1 MKLKNRLLT
10 FVFSVFFFPLLLF
23 IVLFEINTYV
33 NYKKQYL
40 QQREENLKR
49 LESVY
54 ENKIESINKNIDI
67 LAGETRNQTVL
78 DTKITDEISFLKK
91 TNPEY
96 EDVFYIDY
104 FSGARV
110 IDESKSNELNKIFD
124 SLKDEETEFFISNPY
139 IDKVSN
145 KSTVTFIKKIKN
157 NNLDQKIIGI
167 TVSQDYLNSLAG
179 DGTKE
184 RYYLVKNTGE
194 ILATNNILSGTSFYG
209 LYNVS
214 DKGILNNLEGDFS
227 LKSNNQNMEFSYKK
241 LETDKVYIIT
251 QDSKVSYYRKV
262 FTDIV
267 VPLALCLILPIV
279 LFIIL
284 LFFFQ
289 KIFIAQITRY
299 RQSIN
304 TVIGLD
310 KSSELLDENDELENM
325 DEKFDYFSKKIH
337 NKSFIIDTNI
347 REISDKTY
355 EISKNQALNYKT
367 LGEEQQKMGNIK
379 EEVIKITAL
388 SEMNSDELEKLIKE
402 CGHIVRENKNITL
415 MAESLRRNFQK
426 LNESSVSIED
436 MIDNINL
443 ISDRTNLLSLNA
455 RKEAERVSEYG
466 DSYSVIAEEIRNLSI
481 LILEISNRAK
491 EISHNVT
498 ERIAKGNQVMDLT
511 ITKINKLQSEVKTI
525 DSNIKVLYENV
536 NLENIEEYELNKAF
550 NELEIL
556 IINGKEKLSDNI
568 KLIGELNIYFREIIK
583 ANDFLEKRE

>member
-1 MKLKNRLLT
+1 M
-10 FVFSVFFFPLLLF
+10 
-23 IVLFEINTYV
+23 
-33 NYKKQYL
+33 
-40 QQREENLKR
+40 
-49 LESVY
+49 
-54 ENKIESINKNIDI
+54 
-67 LAGETRNQTVL
+67 
-78 DTKITDEISFLKK
+78 
-91 TNPEY
+91 
-96 EDVFYIDY
+96 
-104 FSGARV
+104 
-110 IDESKSNELNKIFD
+110 
-124 SLKDEETEFFISNPY
+124 
-139 IDKVSN
+139 
-145 KSTVTFIKKIKN
+145 
-157 NNLDQKIIGI
+157 
-167 TVSQDYLNSLAG
+167 
-179 DGTKE
+179 
-184 RYYLVKNTGE
+184 
-194 ILATNNILSGTSFYG
+194 
-209 LYNVS
+209 
-214 DKGILNNLEGDFS
+214 
-227 LKSNNQNMEFSYKK
+227 
-241 LETDKVYIIT
+241 
-251 QDSKVSYYRKV
+251 
-262 FTDIV
+262 
-267 VPLALCLILPIV
+267 
-279 LFIIL
+279 
-284 LFFFQ
+284 FFFQ

-426 LNESSVSIED
+426 LNESSVSIEE

>member
-10 FVFSVFFFPLLLF
+10 FIFSVFFFPLLLF

-227 LKSNNQNMEFSYKK
+227 LKSNNQNTEFSYKK

-251 QDSKVSYYRKV
+251 QDSKISYYRKV
-262 FTDIV
+262 FADII

-426 LNESSVSIED
+426 LNESSVSIEE

>member
-10 FVFSVFFFPLLLF
+10 FVFSVSFFPLLMF
-23 IVLFEINTYV
+23 IVLFEINTYM

-54 ENKIESINKNIDI
+54 ENKIESINKNIDV

-96 EDVFYIDY
+96 EDVFYVDY

-110 IDESKSNELNKIFD
+110 INESKSSELNKIFD

-145 KSTVTFIKKIKN
+145 KSTITFIKKIKN

-179 DGTKE
+179 EGTKG

-214 DKGILNNLEGDFS
+214 DKGILNDLEGDFS

-241 LETDKVYIIT
+241 LETDKVYVIT
-251 QDSKVSYYRKV
+251 QDSKVSYYRQV
-262 FTDIV
+262 FTDII
-267 VPLALCLILPIV
+267 VPLALCLVLPII

-310 KSSELLDENDELENM
+310 KSSELLDENDELESM

-337 NKSFIIDTNI
+337 NKSFVIDTNI
-347 REISDKTY
+347 REISDKAY
-355 EISKNQALNYKT
+355 ELSKNQALNYKI
-367 LGEEQQKMGNIK
+367 LGEEQQKMVSIK

-388 SEMNSDELEKLIKE
+388 SEMNSEELEKLIKE

-426 LNESSVSIED
+426 LNESSVSIEE

-466 DSYSVIAEEIRNLSI
+466 DSYSIIAEEIRNLSI

>member
-1 MKLKNRLLT
+1 MKLKNRLLA
-10 FVFSVFFFPLLLF
+10 FIFSVFFFPLLLF

-33 NYKKQYL
+33 NYKNQYL
-40 QQREENLKR
+40 QQREENLKK

-78 DTKITDEISFLKK
+78 NTKITDEINFLKK

-104 FSGARV
+104 FSGAR
-110 IDESKSNELNKIFD
+110 IINESKSNELNKIFD
-124 SLKDEETEFFISNPY
+124 SLKDEDTEFFISNPY
-139 IDKVSN
+139 IDRVSN

-167 TVSQDYLNSLAG
+167 TVSQDYLNGLG
-179 DGTKE
+179 GEGTNE

-194 ILATNNILSGTSFYG
+194 ILATNNILSGTSFYS

-214 DKGILNNLEGDFS
+214 DKGFLNDLEGDFS

-251 QDSKVSYYRKV
+251 QDSKVNYYKKV
-262 FTDIV
+262 FKDII
-267 VPLALCLILPIV
+267 VPLALCLILPVI

-304 TVIGLD
+304 TIIGLD
-310 KSSELLDENDELENM
+310 KSSELLDENDELESM
-325 DEKFDYFSKKIH
+325 GEKFDYFSKKIH
-337 NKSFIIDTNI
+337 NKSFVIDTNI
-347 REISDKTY
+347 REISDKAY
-355 EISKNQALNYKT
+355 ELSKNQALNYKV
-367 LGEEQQKMGNIK
+367 LGEEQQKMGYIK
-379 EEVIKITAL
+379 EEVIKIMTL
-388 SEMNSDELEKLIKE
+388 SEMNSGELEKLIKE
-402 CGHIVRENKNITL
+402 CGHIVRENKNINL

-426 LNESSVSIED
+426 LNESSVSIEE

-481 LILEISNRAK
+481 LILDISNRAK

-536 NLENIEEYELNKAF
+536 HLENIEEYELNKAF

-568 KLIGELNIYFREIIK
+568 KLIGELNIFFREIIK